1 VTIFAIRFGYDP
13 TGYSR
18 QYNGLKE
25 FLSSQPSIANKFV
38 MSPKKDASITGN
50 FEVTVLDTGKVLHSK
65 KNGKGKAESSVER
78 MEILEQIQEL
88 LEDA

>member
-1 VTIFAIRFGYDP
+1 
-13 TGYSR
+13 
-18 QYNGLKE
+18 
-25 FLSSQPSIANKFV
+25 
-38 MSPKKDASITGN
+38 MSPKQDASITGN